1 MRKNIVFSF
10 TVLVLVSLL
19 LAGCAGAYG
28 TTADYT
34 VNAEGYEFGFT
45 RVNSKKIIIQY
56 TEGLSDENL
65 LDAGAAACKILED
78 NFEGSVLT
86 IYKDS
91 TAVLKLAK
99 AMSKEE
105 YDAKYTKLN
114 EYLNGPAPNASGP
127 TKLAVSVPTFE
138 EKAPVVTVVVS
149 EPVVEIPVVTVQ
161 SEPVKPAEPEPVV
174 VVVVAPA
181 AESEPAPAPA
191 AEPAPA
197 PAAEPAPA
205 PAPAP
210 TPAPVP
216 DSAPAPAAEPA
227 PAPAPAPVQAPAPAS
242 AAETTVSVVVVPEP
256 EAEVANSSNVPVV
269 IYLLVVAILILII
282 ILIVSSKRRK
292 DAEEAASAHAEPV
305 KAEPVKEEPVKA
317 ETVKA
322 EPVKSE
328 PVKAEPVKAEP
339 VKVVPVVAPKAAKP
353 AAKAAEKPAEKPA
366 AKKPA
371 KKAPRFYGI
380 NSLKDLTV
388 LAKNGSSRADEMRKE
403 ISQLE
408 SEVKALNSE
417 IRTTEDEKKRAS
429 LRADKNAKKK
439 RINYLYVNG
448 ALAESSADDYT
459 YLLNRL
465 TGEKNDFRKTER
477 FNEKN
482 VNISE
487 YDVVWLKKH
496 LGLD

>member
-34 VNAEGYEFGFT
+34 VNAEGHEFGFT

-127 TKLAVSVPTFE
+127 TKLVVSVPTFE

-149 EPVVEIPVVTVQ
+149 EPEVEIPVVTVQ

-181 AESEPAPAPA
+181 AESEPAPA

-210 TPAPVP
+210 TPAP
-216 DSAPAPAAEPA
+216 APAPASAPA
-227 PAPAPAPVQAPAPAS
+227 PAPAPAQAPAPAS

-256 EAEVANSSNVPVV
+256 EAEVAKSSNVPVV
-269 IYLLVVAILILII
+269 IYLIVVAILILII
-282 ILIVSSKRRK
+282 ILIVSSKRRR

-305 KAEPVKEEPVKA
+305 KEEPVK
-317 ETVKA
+317 T
-322 EPVKSE
+322 
-328 PVKAEPVKAEP
+328 EPVKAEP
-339 VKVVPVVAPKAAKP
+339 VKVAAPAKPAEKP

-482 VNISE
+482 VDISE

-496 LGLD
+496 LGLN

>member
-227 PAPAPAPVQAPAPAS
+227 PAPAPAPAQAPAPAS

-256 EAEVANSSNVPVV
+256 EAEVAKSSNVPVV

-282 ILIVSSKRRK
+282 ILIVSSKRRR

-339 VKVVPVVAPKAAKP
+339 VKVAAPAKPAAKP

-417 IRTTEDEKKRAS
+417 IRTIEDEKKRAS

>member
-191 AEPAPA
+191 Q
-197 PAAEPAPA
+197 
-205 PAPAP
+205 
-210 TPAPVP
+210 
-216 DSAPAPAAEPA
+216 D
-227 PAPAPAPVQAPAPAS
+227 PAPAS

-256 EAEVANSSNVPVV
+256 EAEVAKSSNVPVV

-282 ILIVSSKRRK
+282 ILIVSSKRRR

-353 AAKAAEKPAEKPA
+353 AAKASEKPAEKPA